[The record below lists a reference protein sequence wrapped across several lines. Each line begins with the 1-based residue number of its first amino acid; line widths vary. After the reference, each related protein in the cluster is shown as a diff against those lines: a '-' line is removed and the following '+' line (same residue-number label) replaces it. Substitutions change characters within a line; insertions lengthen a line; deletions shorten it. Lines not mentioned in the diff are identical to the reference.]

1 MSRDIWPPKHVI
13 WPTRSIWPL
22 SCVKRFK
29 MAECFKTMFQGQMK
43 LLDLGLINQAQEVNL
58 HCIHLILILVLGSK
72 SLILDPWSWI
82 LDLGSLILDPW
93 SWILDLES
101 LILVGDDEENTQQV
115 GALLL
120 GQFRKTDISTFFLQ
134 SGKLQLV
141 CRSAPFDSRTV
152 TSLRSPSFRST
163 ARGGSDLTYSKR

>member
-22 SCVKRFK
+22 SCVQRFK

-72 SLILDPWSWI
+72 
-82 LDLGSLILDPW
+82 SLILDPW

>member
-72 SLILDPWSWI
+72 
-82 LDLGSLILDPW
+82 SLILDPW